1 MEIFRRSFA
10 LLLYSVA
17 GIVRK
22 TSGIFP
28 LTVFGGKNSVALCGD
43 VISVTGPRWINR
55 ENVQRKLV
63 VSANVAGRDVG
74 SAVADIRRLIASEVS
89 IPENYHISYGG
100 QFESA
105 QSASRMLLLTSIL
118 AILII
123 FIILFRNS
131 KALPFPDPGKTATG
145 SYRRRH
151 GHPVYLRDA
160 KRSPIIGFITL
171 FGIATR
177 NGILLVSRYRA
188 LSCTRSLRESV
199 IFGSSDRLN
208 PILMTALASALALIP
223 LALGGMSPEMKSRV
237 LWPW

>member
-1 MEIFRRSFA
+1 MA
-10 LLLYSVA
+10 
-17 GIVRK
+17 
-22 TSGIFP
+22 
-28 LTVFGGKNSVALCGD
+28 D
-43 VISVTGPRWINR
+43 VISVTGPNTINR

-123 FIILFRNS
+123 FIILLQEFKSASLAGIILVNLPL
-131 KALPFPDPGKTATG
+131 ALIGGVMAIRFTSGMLSVPA
-145 SYRRRH
+145 
-151 GHPVYLRDA
+151 
-160 KRSPIIGFITL
+160 IIGFITL

-223 LALGGMSPEMKSRV
+223 LALGGDEPGNEIQSPMAVVILGGLLTSTLLNLYVIPVIYSLTQKKEDHETS
-237 LWPW
+237 L